1 MVDVLIKA
9 FSFILVIIIG
19 YQLKQR
25 GVLQPESGTALSKL
39 MMNFTLP
46 AAVITGFAS
55 FQVDHSLLI
64 LVAFGLGCNLLLL
77 GIGYMIGRRRPEGLK
92 AYYMINSPGYNIGCF
107 TLPYVQ
113 SFLGPVGIVATCLF
127 DAGNSVICTGGSF
140 AAASAATGRSSG
152 WLNIIK
158 RLFSSVPFDVYVF
171 LMIAALMGWHLPP
184 QITLVVSTLGNANP
198 FVAMLIIGMLLE
210 INIERSQLKHV
221 LTILLLRYGSA
232 AAFACL
238 FYFFT
243 PLPLEIRQVLAVVVF
258 APLSSLSPIFTSRFS
273 GNLSVVASFANS
285 ASIMISIVIMTVLLT
300 SMQL

>member
-9 FSFILVIIIG
+9 LSFILVIVIG

-25 GVLQPESGTALSKL
+25 GILQQQSASALSKL

-55 FQVDHSLLI
+55 FKVDHSLLI
-64 LVAFGLGCNLLLL
+64 LVALGLGCNLVLL
-77 GIGYMIGRRRPEGLK
+77 GVGYLIGRRRPEGLK
-92 AYYMINSPGYNIGCF
+92 AFYMINSPGYNIGCF

-140 AAASAATGRSSG
+140 AVASAATGKSSG
-152 WLNIIK
+152 WLNIVK
-158 RLFSSVPFDVYVF
+158 RLFSSVPFDVYVL
-171 LMIAALMGWHLPP
+171 LMIAALMGWHLPS
-184 QITLVVSTLGNANP
+184 QITLLVSTLGNANP

-210 INIERSQLKHV
+210 VNIDRSQLKHV
-221 LTILLLRYGSA
+221 LTVLLLRYTSA
-232 AAFACL
+232 AAFASL

-258 APLSSLSPIFTSRFS
+258 APLSSLSPLFTARFN
-273 GNLSVVASFANS
+273 GNLAVVASFANS
-285 ASIMISIVIMTVLLT
+285 LSIMISILTITTLLT
-300 SMQL
+300 TMQL

>member
-19 YQLKQR
+19 YQLKRR
-25 GVLQPESGTALSKL
+25 GVLPPESGTALFKL

-55 FQVDHSLLI
+55 FQVDHSLLF

-113 SFLGPVGIVATCLF
+113 SFLGPVGIVAACLF
-127 DAGNSVICTGGSF
+127 DAGNSVICTGGRF
-140 AAASAATGRSSG
+140 AAASAATGRSAG

-171 LMIAALMGWHLPP
+171 LMIAALMGWYLPP
-184 QITLVVSTLGNANP
+184 QVTLVVSTLGNANP
-198 FVAMLIIGMLLE
+198 FVAMLIIGML
-210 INIERSQLKHV
+210 
-221 LTILLLRYGSA
+221 
-232 AAFACL
+232 
-238 FYFFT
+238 
-243 PLPLEIRQVLAVVVF
+243 LEIRQVLAVVVF

-300 SMQL
+300 SMPL

>member
-127 DAGNSVICTGGSF
+127 DAGNSVICTGGRF

-171 LMIAALMGWHLPP
+171 LMIAALMVMWIFSFWYDTSAISTARRKISARCSAFSNVQSSSNTTNSSPP
-184 QITLVVSTLGNANP
+184 Q
-198 FVAMLIIGMLLE
+198 
-210 INIERSQLKHV
+210 
-221 LTILLLRYGSA
+221 
-232 AAFACL
+232 
-238 FYFFT
+238 
-243 PLPLEIRQVLAVVVF
+243 RQA
-258 APLSSLSPIFTSRFS
+258 
-273 GNLSVVASFANS
+273 
-285 ASIMISIVIMTVLLT
+285 
-300 SMQL
+300 